1 MNARQG
7 LLVLSFTNGRAINSW
22 HATRLHVV
30 RELYVRS
37 HKNAWA
43 TEAGSRFEATP
54 HFGGLWRSSV
64 TRKLDYAGK
73 QGLPPLARE
82 HLFRVPKHQGRKTPG
97 RWFPFA
103 RSITSNSHNFRE
115 LPGEN
120 EVRFARVLYRSF
132 SVHALS
138 SRFGHS
144 ARTNV
149 HDNCPRSHDL
159 PFVSRA

>member
-120 EVRFARVLYRSF
+120 EVRSSSLSLLFGSRS
-132 SVHALS
+132 SIKVWTQCTHE
-138 SRFGHS
+138 
-144 ARTNV
+144 
-149 HDNCPRSHDL
+149 CSHDL